1 MYFNYNES
9 NMKKNREVFFATGC
23 FVEEEVRSEIAQ
35 SWKRCHAEG
44 LKHELSSMENSLRS
58 IVVTKDMSYLR
69 DSVLQS
75 IVASLYETCD
85 RSRAALFYAYD
96 DGIVFS
102 QRGNEDMLR
111 YFNALNIGIG
121 TCITEET
128 LGTTGVALIKEAN
141 QEAWVVGEEH
151 YLDILLPFVTHC
163 FYSEDFN
170 GRTYTLII
178 LPKDEFTDLF
188 HLYLQLFHKARK
200 ATLEDYRINLELAM
214 KTNLFIQFLENKNQ
228 GILFI
233 DIFGKI
239 ITANSTFLNWF
250 KMKLDE
256 VKNIDCLKL
265 FPELEK
271 ALTCLHTGNKIIFEE
286 VFFHNNHAHS
296 QFMRMDVTPMFQGLE
311 ISGLIITLCDTRGV
325 RRTVNKISNSQAYYT
340 FDNIIG
346 NSSELKGVKEKSR
359 TAGQSNSSVIIT
371 GESGTGKELFAQS
384 IHNASIRKEG
394 PFVALNCAAIQQELI
409 ASELFGYVEG
419 AFTGARKGG
428 SMGKFEYADQGT
440 LFLDEIGE
448 LPLFAQTILLRVLEE
463 RTVTRI
469 GSNVTTPIDVRL
481 ICATNRDLKKM
492 VKEGT
497 FRLDLYYRIN
507 VIHLRLPA
515 LRERI
520 TDIPLLVNYYLD
532 HFDEQL
538 DKKVERVSPEAMSYL
553 VRYPWPGNSR
563 ELRNTIECGV
573 NNAIGRFLELKDLP
587 YDIVDY
593 FECEDREEF
602 GQISS
607 QGKEFDK
614 EERKKILSLM
624 IEYNG
629 NKSQVAEKLGISR
642 STLYK
647 KLRDYQLK

>member
-1 MYFNYNES
+1 
-9 NMKKNREVFFATGC
+9 
-23 FVEEEVRSEIAQ
+23 
-35 SWKRCHAEG
+35 
-44 LKHELSSMENSLRS
+44 
-58 IVVTKDMSYLR
+58 
-69 DSVLQS
+69 
-75 IVASLYETCD
+75 
-85 RSRAALFYAYD
+85 
-96 DGIVFS
+96 
-102 QRGNEDMLR
+102 
-111 YFNALNIGIG
+111 
-121 TCITEET
+121 
-128 LGTTGVALIKEAN
+128 
-141 QEAWVVGEEH
+141 
-151 YLDILLPFVTHC
+151 
-163 FYSEDFN
+163 
-170 GRTYTLII
+170 
-178 LPKDEFTDLF
+178 
-188 HLYLQLFHKARK
+188 
-200 ATLEDYRINLELAM
+200 M